1 MIKNIAKDDKEANN
15 SIEKYCAIQERCIF
29 DVKIKL
35 KEWKITSEKTDQI
48 IKKLIDNDFINES
61 RYAETFCRGKFN
73 IKKWGR
79 IKIIYELKKKNISI
93 DNINKGIRIIDENQ
107 YKKVLKSIYIRKIKS
122 IKIKDKFTKK
132 AKISKFLQQKGF
144 ETNMI
149 WELINNDN

>member
-35 KEWKITSEKTDQI
+35 KEWQISSKKISQI
-48 IKKLIDNDFINES
+48 ITNLIDNDFINES
-61 RYAETFCRGKFN
+61 RYAESFCRGKFK

-79 IKIIYELKKKNISI
+79 IKIIYELKKKKISQ
-93 DNINKGIRIIDENQ
+93 DDINKGIRIIDENE
-107 YKKVLKSIYIRKIKS
+107 YKKLLESLYIRKIKS

-132 AKISKFLQQKGF
+132 AKIFKFLQQKGF

>member
-1 MIKNIAKDDKEANN
+1 MKKNTAKDDKEANN
-15 SIEKYCAIQERCIF
+15 SIEKYCIIQERCIF
-29 DVKIKL
+29 DIKIKL
-35 KEWKITSEKTDQI
+35 QEWKIPSEKIDQI
-48 IKKLIDNDFINES
+48 IEKLINNDFINES

-79 IKIIYELKKKNISI
+79 IKIIYELKKKNISQE
-93 DNINKGIRIIDENQ
+93 NINNGIKIIDENK
-107 YKKVLKSIYIRKIKS
+107 YKKVLESLYIRKIKS

-132 AKISKFLQQKGF
+132 VKISKFLQQKGF